1 MAGPTHCF
9 SNTLL
14 EGKRALVTGGGTGI
28 GKAIALELARA
39 GADLVLAAR
48 RIEVLEEAAKEISDE
63 TGRQVDCLLVNI
75 RDVETVTALADEV
88 AAKWGQVDILVNNAG
103 GQFVQPAE
111 DYSANGWRTVIDL
124 NLNGTWN
131 VTQALGKQMLA
142 GHGGSICNVVV
153 ALGRGMPGIAHT
165 SAARAAI
172 QDLSR
177 SLSYEW
183 GPKVRINNI
192 GPGSIVTD
200 AFADTYDD
208 DVLAD
213 IGETPMPHP
222 GTVEDIANGVVF
234 VVSPAGRFV
243 TGETLM
249 VDGGVSWYGSNQ
261 ALKGS
266 DFQHRGETGP
276 DW

>member
-1 MAGPTHCF
+1 MQGPTGCF
-9 SNTLL
+9 SDSLL
-14 EGKRALVTGGGTGI
+14 SGKRALISGGGTGI
-28 GKAIALELARA
+28 GKAIAFELARA

-48 RIEVLEEAAKEISDE
+48 RIEVLEATAEEIRQE
-63 TGRQVDCLLVNI
+63 TGREVDCLLVNI
-75 RDVETVTALADEV
+75 RDVETVSALAEEV
-88 AAKWGQVDILVNNAG
+88 RTRWGQVDILINNAG

-124 NLNGTWN
+124 NLNGSWN
-131 VTQALGKQMLA
+131 MTQALGKQMLD
-142 GHGGSICNVVV
+142 GRGGCICNVVV

-165 SAARAAI
+165 SAARAGI

-192 GPGSIVTD
+192 GPGSVVTD
-200 AFADTYDD
+200 AFEQTYDE

-234 VVSPAGRFV
+234 IVSPAGRFI

-266 DFQHRGETGP
+266 DFKHRGETGP

>member
-1 MAGPTHCF
+1 MQGPTGCF
-9 SNTLL
+9 SDSLL
-14 EGKRALVTGGGTGI
+14 SGKRALITGGGTGI
-28 GKAIALELARA
+28 GKAVALELARA

-48 RIEVLEEAAKEISDE
+48 RIEVLEEAAKEIREE
-63 TGRQVDCLLVNI
+63 TGRQVECLLVNI
-75 RDVETVTALADEV
+75 RDVETVTALAEEV
-88 AAKWGQVDILVNNAG
+88 AKRWGQVDILINNAG

-111 DYSANGWRTVIDL
+111 DYSPNGWRTVIDL
-124 NLNGTWN
+124 NLNGSWN
-131 VTQALGKQMLA
+131 MTQAFGKQMLD
-142 GHGGSICNVVV
+142 GHGGCICNIVV

-165 SAARAAI
+165 SAARAGV

-200 AFADTYDD
+200 AFENTYDD
-208 DVLAD
+208 NVLDD

-234 VVSPAGRFV
+234 IVSPAGRFI

-261 ALKGS
+261 ALTGA
-266 DFQHRGETGP
+266 DFKHRGEKGP

>member
-1 MAGPTHCF
+1 MQGPTGCF
-9 SNTLL
+9 SDSLL
-14 EGKRALVTGGGTGI
+14 SGKRALITGGGTGI
-28 GKAIALELARA
+28 GKAVALELARA

-48 RIEVLEEAAKEISDE
+48 RIEVLEEAAKEISEE

-75 RDVETVTALADEV
+75 RDVETVTALAEEV
-88 AAKWGQVDILVNNAG
+88 AKRWGQVDILINNAG

-111 DYSANGWRTVIDL
+111 DYSPNGWRTVIDL
-124 NLNGTWN
+124 NLNGSWN
-131 VTQALGKQMLA
+131 MTQAFGKQMLD
-142 GHGGSICNVVV
+142 GRGGCICNIVV

-165 SAARAAI
+165 SAARAGV

-200 AFADTYDD
+200 AFENTYDD
-208 DVLAD
+208 NVLDD

-234 VVSPAGRFV
+234 IVSPAGRFI

-261 ALKGS
+261 ALTGA
-266 DFQHRGETGP
+266 DFKHRGEKGP